1 MNHHPKNPIA
11 DIRREYILQ
20 SLTELDTSDN
30 PFDQFTKWWQE
41 ASNSQIDEVNAMTL
55 ATATKEGIP
64 TARVVLLKGYDYDG
78 FIFFTNYNSRKGR
91 DIADNPHVSLNFFWK
106 ELERQIRIDGL
117 IEKIAPEESDV
128 YFASRPAGSRLGAWS
143 SPQSTVI
150 ENRKIIE
157 DNFLKFEEKFGTVHI
172 PRPDNWGGYLVK
184 PTHMEFWQGRSSR
197 LHDRIQYSLQENK
210 DWKRERLAP

>member
-1 MNHHPKNPIA
+1 MNHHLKSPIA

-20 SLTELDTSDN
+20 SLTEEDTADN

-41 ASNSQIDEVNAMTL
+41 ASNSEIDEVNAMTL

-64 TARVVLLKGYDYDG
+64 TARVVLLKGYNETG

-91 DIADNPHVSLNFFWK
+91 DLAENPHASLNFFWK
-106 ELERQIRIDGL
+106 ELERQVRIDGL

-143 SPQSTVI
+143 SPQSSVI

-157 DNFLKFEEKFGTVHI
+157 DNFLKYEEKFGTGTI
-172 PRPDNWGGYLVK
+172 PRPGYWGGYLVK
-184 PTHMEFWQGRSSR
+184 PVNVEFWQGRSSR
-197 LHDRIQYSLQENK
+197 LHDRIQYTLQNNNQ
-210 DWKRERLAP
+210 WKRERLAP